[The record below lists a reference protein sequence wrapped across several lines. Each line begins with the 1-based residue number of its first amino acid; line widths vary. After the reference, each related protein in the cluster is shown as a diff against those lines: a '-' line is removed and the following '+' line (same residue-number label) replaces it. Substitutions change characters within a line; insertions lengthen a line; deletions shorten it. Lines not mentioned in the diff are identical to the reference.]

1 MISENGNM
9 KFNSEATF
17 IEKKRKKRKQTPI
30 FNELGIPLGLLHIF
44 LINNWKFHHCTEKTE
59 SLRCSATQIWEYFP
73 YRN

>member
-17 IEKKRKKRKQTPI
+17 IEKRKKRKQTPI

-44 LINNWKFHHCTEKTE
+44 LINN
-59 SLRCSATQIWEYFP
+59 
-73 YRN
+73 